1 MSRTARLTL
10 CLMAALLV
18 LTGCA
23 GGTPEKT
30 SEPQPRLDISIG
42 FWNIDRMND
51 VQQDAMREYMES
63 MLNISVTP
71 VSVDWVNYKEYY
83 QMLSATDSLPDVFTT
98 LTISSNDANDTAFY
112 EHLIETGRIQPL
124 PEDLSAY
131 PNLERTMALV
141 DYTAWKDGRYY
152 AIPRISFLDTILSST
167 DAAMIVRRDWMDN
180 LGLDNPQNLDE
191 FIALVAAFARDD
203 PDGNGLDDTIG
214 YNVNS
219 LTALGKWVMLGIAP
233 DCNTYDWIERDG
245 RYIPSWYSEDF
256 RQVVVAFRALY
267 ETGGLDPDFYVK
279 NPQEVLADFAAGR
292 LGALEYKSSP
302 AAMQELAEVWYQYQ
316 DTPFEDCV
324 DVLPMFPVSDG
335 VIYCNSSL
343 PFWSESFIS
352 SGVDEEKLD
361 RILRLFDYLLSEEG
375 VFMGKYG
382 LEGIDYR
389 WNDDGTCTLL
399 LEAETGTLR
408 DELNNKYPSMTLF
421 AGLATWGGSDKDFEL
436 TEMNF
441 IRYGEPCVVLASRS
455 VSQAREQATPVSR
468 PERFMIYPK
477 ESSERFSTATAFQE
491 FVKVILG
498 DEDPLMMWDRV
509 IGQMRE
515 DGIEDYIQRQN
526 DQYWLSLSRTD
537 KGEN

>member
-1 MSRTARLTL
+1 MSKIARLIL
-10 CLMAALLV
+10 CLTLALALLA
-18 LTGCA
+18 GCA
-23 GGTPEKT
+23 GGGKDEQGAPE
-30 SEPQPRLDISIG
+30 PHLDISIG

-51 VQQDAMREYMES
+51 VQQDAMRDFMED

-71 VSVDWVNYKEYY
+71 VSVDWVSYKEYY
-83 QMLSATDSLPDVFTT
+83 QMLSATNSLPDVFTT
-98 LTISSNDANDTAFY
+98 LTISSSDANDSAFY
-112 EHLIETGRIQPL
+112 ESLIETGRIQPL

-167 DAAMIVRRDWMDN
+167 DAAMIVRRDWMDS
-180 LGLDNPQNLDE
+180 LGLDNPRNLEE
-191 FIALVAAFARDD
+191 FIAMVAAFARDD
-203 PDGNGLDDTIG
+203 PDGNGADDTIG
-214 YNVNS
+214 YNVNN
-219 LTALGKWVMLGIAP
+219 LAALGKWVMLGIAP
-233 DCNTYDWIERDG
+233 DCNTYDWVERDG

-256 RQVVVAFRALY
+256 RRVVEAYRAMY

-302 AAMQELAEVWYQYQ
+302 AAMQELSEMWYQYQ

-324 DVLPMFPVSDG
+324 DVLPMFPAPDG

-352 SGVDEEKLD
+352 SGVDGEKLD
-361 RILRLFDYLLSEEG
+361 RILRLFDYLLSDEG

-389 WNDDGTCTLL
+389 WNEDGSCTLL

-408 DELNNKYPSMTLF
+408 DELNSKYPSMTLF
-421 AGLATWGGSDKDFEL
+421 AGLATWGGSDQDFEL

-441 IRYGEPCVVLASRS
+441 IRYGESSVVLASRS
-455 VSQAREQATPVSR
+455 VSQAREQAVPVQR
-468 PERFMIYPK
+468 PERFMISPK
-477 ESSERFSTATAFQE
+477 ESSELFSTATAFQA

-498 DEDPLMMWDRV
+498 EEDPLVMWDGV
-509 IGQMRE
+509 IRQMRQN
-515 DGIEDYIQRQN
+515 GIEDYIQRQN
-526 DQYWLSLSRTD
+526 DQYRLSLSPSD

>member
-1 MSRTARLTL
+1 MNKTLRMIL
-10 CLMAALLV
+10 CLATALAL

-23 GGTPEKT
+23 GGRQAEKA
-30 SEPQPRLDISIG
+30 EPQPRLDVSIG

-51 VQQDAMREYMES
+51 VQQDAMREYMENL
-63 MLNISVTP
+63 LNISITP

-112 EHLIETGRIQPL
+112 ENLIETGRIQPL

-167 DAAMIVRRDWMDN
+167 DAAMIVRRDWMDH
-180 LGLDNPQNLDE
+180 LGLDNPQNLEE
-191 FIALVAAFARDD
+191 FIDMVAAFARED
-203 PDGNGLDDTIG
+203 PDGNGAHDTIG
-214 YNVNS
+214 YNVNNLS
-219 LTALGKWVMLGIAP
+219 ALGKWVMLGVAP
-233 DCNTYDWIERDG
+233 DCNTYDWVERDG

-256 RQVVVAFRALY
+256 RRVVEAYRAMY

-316 DTPFEDCV
+316 TKPFEDCV
-324 DVLPMFPVSDG
+324 DVLPMFPAPDG

-352 SGVDEEKLD
+352 SNVDGEKLD
-361 RILRLFDYLLSEEG
+361 RILRLFDYLLSDEG

-382 LEGIDYR
+382 LEDVDYR
-389 WNDDGTCTLL
+389 RNEDGTCTLL

-408 DELNNKYPSMTLF
+408 DALNSKYPSMTLF
-421 AGLATWGGSDKDFEL
+421 AGLATWGGSDQDFEL

-441 IRYGEPCVVLASRS
+441 IRYGESSVVLASRS
-455 VSQAREQATPVSR
+455 VNQARETATPVSR

-477 ESSERFSTATAFQE
+477 ESSERFSTANAFQE

-498 DEDPLMMWDRV
+498 EEDPLTMWDQV
-509 IGQMRE
+509 MAQMRK

-526 DQYWLSLSRTD
+526 DQYWLSLSPAD
-537 KGEN
+537 KGER